1 MLCPSLED
9 YGKTSEYYGEINP
22 GKVGLTRLITA
33 IDEEFIPSKNSLIIS
48 NGGL

>member
-22 GKVGLTRLITA
+22 GKVGLIRLITA
-33 IDEEFIPSKNSLIIS
+33 FDEEFIPSKDPLNINRL
-48 NGGL
+48 